1 MTARVVVITGATG
14 FVGGALCRRFA
25 AAGWQVRAGVR
36 DLANAHFGDPAIRP
50 FRCHLPDAL
59 DAAAFRGAEAVIHAA
74 YATQSCSPAEAR
86 AVNVR
91 GTARVLRASRRAG
104 ARFVFVSSCSAHA
117 GAQSLYGRS
126 KYALE
131 RRLDPTRDLIV
142 RPGLVLGGGGLA
154 ARMAQTLRRSP
165 VVPLFDGGRQ
175 PLQTVHIDDLTE
187 ALLRLVSAH
196 ATGLVV
202 LAEAEPVALRDFMRL
217 LAAQV
222 GARPVWVP
230 MPSAPVLVALG
241 LAERLG
247 LRLPIG
253 RENLLGL
260 RGLVRQEAEVG
271 SRLTG
276 LRIRPAAESLQAGY
290 TGCT

>member
-1 MTARVVVITGATG
+1 MTDRVLVITGATG

-36 DLANAHFGDPAIRP
+36 DPASARFDDPAIRP
-50 FRCHLPDAL
+50 FRCDLPEAL
-59 DAAAFRGAEAVIHAA
+59 DTKAFRGAEAVIHAA
-74 YATQSCSPAEAR
+74 YATQVCSPAEAR

-91 GTARVLRASRRAG
+91 GTARVLHAARRAG

-126 KYALE
+126 KYTLE

-154 ARMAQTLRRSP
+154 ARMAETLRRSP

-175 PLQTVHIDDLTE
+175 PLQTVHIDDLVE
-187 ALLRLVSAH
+187 ALLRLVSAY

-202 LAEAEPVALRDFMRL
+202 LAEAEPVTLRDFMRL

-222 GARPVWVP
+222 GARPIWIP
-230 MPSAPVLVALG
+230 LPSGPVLAAL
-241 LAERLG
+241 AVTERLG

-260 RGLVRQEAEVG
+260 RGLVRQDAELG

-276 LRIRPAAESLQAGY
+276 LRMRSAADSLHPR
-290 TGCT
+290 